1 MIVFAV
7 TLIISY
13 KMLVICTSFSQLLT
27 CPTMKLVILSLC
39 LAMACVS
46 TKHCL
51 SKQIPPIHRPCQP
64 MRITKSGAQPE
75 QKICQSTN
83 WKLQA
88 KVLLQ
93 RLKNQSQ
100 IAVHWNSRRV
110 QRALLTSVVLRT
122 PARTALL
129 EDTRLL
135 RMNGL
140 GRYVFVHVLSSTIGL
155 SRLLSLLTMPGSVEA
170 PSSLMNT

>member
-1 MIVFAV
+1 M
-7 TLIISY
+7 
-13 KMLVICTSFSQLLT
+13 LT

-39 LAMACVS
+39 LSLACVS
-46 TKHCL
+46 TKRGL
-51 SKQIPPIHRPCQP
+51 SKKMPPIPRPSQP
-64 MRITKSGAQPE
+64 MRTTKSGDQPE

-93 RLKNQSQ
+93 RLKNQPQ

-129 EDTRLL
+129 VDMRLL

-140 GRYVFVHVLSSTIGL
+140 GRYVFVHVLSSTTACQGCSL
-155 SRLLSLLTMPGSVEA
+155 YWRCLVLWRLHHLWWIHHDSCPLCWWGKLLQYLG
-170 PSSLMNT
+170 